1 MNQGVA
7 DMMRKRVVG
16 LAVVAFAALGAA
28 AAHADTIFEV
38 EHARA
43 NARAGR
49 LVSEHDVELL
59 QRYGATSGTPYWRH
73 GETWSYGIDDDY
85 DRPRARHH
93 RRHHW
98 R

>member
-1 MNQGVA
+1 MKG
-7 DMMRKRVVG
+7 KILG
-16 LAVVAFAALGAA
+16 GVVAATFSLAGAA

-49 LVSEHDVELL
+49 LVSEQDVELL
-59 QRYGATSGTPYWRH
+59 QRWGATSGTPGWRR
-73 GETWSYGIDDDY
+73 GETWSYEFDDDY
-85 DRPRARHH
+85 DRPRVRAHRH
-93 RRHHW
+93 HHW

>member
-1 MNQGVA
+1 MI
-7 DMMRKRVVG
+7 RKRVLG
-16 LAVVAFAALGAA
+16 LAAGAFAALGVA
-28 AAHADTIFEV
+28 AAHADTIFDV

-49 LVSEHDVELL
+49 LVSEQDVEFLE
-59 QRYGATSGTPYWRH
+59 RYGATSGTPYWQQ
-73 GETWSYGIDDDY
+73 GETWSYDIDDDY
-85 DRPRARHH
+85 DRPRVRHH